1 MSNLQEL
8 QEERLKKLN
17 LIESQGIDAYPA
29 TVVLSG
35 KKVSSE
41 EAKKLLDENYSEEVL
56 IMGRV
61 LSKRGQGKILFLDV
75 HDEAG
80 KLQVVLKIDILG
92 EEKINLF
99 QEIADVGDFFA
110 FSGKLFITQK
120 GEKSLEAN
128 NFQILSKSLLPM
140 PSTFYGIENEDEKLR
155 KRYLD
160 FALNKDLREMFVRK
174 AKFWNTVRNFLE
186 ERNFLAV
193 ETPTI
198 ETTTGGAE
206 ARPFQ
211 SFHNDYQ
218 MDVFMRID
226 IGELWQKRLLAGGF
240 EKVYQ
245 IGKAYRNEGSSPTHL
260 QEFTNCEFYWAYA
273 DYHDGMKMIKEL
285 V

>member
-110 FSGKLFITQK
+110 FFWKTYLLLKKVKKALKLIR
-120 GEKSLEAN
+120 
-128 NFQILSKSLLPM
+128 LSKFYPKSLLPM

-160 FALNKDLREMFVRK
+160 
-174 AKFWNTVRNFLE
+174 
-186 ERNFLAV
+186 
-193 ETPTI
+193 I
-198 ETTTGGAE
+198 C
-206 ARPFQ
+206 
-211 SFHNDYQ
+211 Y
-218 MDVFMRID
+218 
-226 IGELWQKRLLAGGF
+226 
-240 EKVYQ
+240 
-245 IGKAYRNEGSSPTHL
+245 
-260 QEFTNCEFYWAYA
+260 
-273 DYHDGMKMIKEL
+273 
-285 V
+285 